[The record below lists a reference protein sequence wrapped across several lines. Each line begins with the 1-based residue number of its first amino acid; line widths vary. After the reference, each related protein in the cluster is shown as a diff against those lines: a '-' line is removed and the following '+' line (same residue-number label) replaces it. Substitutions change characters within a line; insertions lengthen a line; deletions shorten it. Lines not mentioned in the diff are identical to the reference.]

1 MTDAAAL
8 DRAAPAASSSCCG
21 PAAGTGEADAA
32 RWSREGI
39 LALFELPFMDLLAKA
54 HEVHRRN
61 FDANRIQLST
71 LINIKTGGCAENCK
85 YCSQSSEYSTGV
97 KASKLMLKQEILSK
111 AEVAKSAGAGRFCMG
126 AAWREL
132 KDRDLDAL
140 CEIVSD
146 VKGLG
151 LQTCMTL
158 GMLTPTQAAR
168 LKEAGLD
175 YYNHNLDTSPEYYE
189 EVVTTRTF
197 QDRLDTIANVRA
209 VGMNVCSGGIIG
221 MGESRSDRAGLIEA
235 LANLE
240 PYPESVPINM
250 LVPIAGTPLGNQG
263 AQLDVLEWV
272 RTIAVAR
279 ICMPKARVRLSAGR
293 GGLSDE
299 AQALAF
305 FAGANSIFYGDRLL
319 TTENPEENRDLAL
332 MAKLGMQPE
341 RQ

>member
-1 MTDAAAL
+1 MTDAATL
-8 DRAAPAASSSCCG
+8 PPATDSCCG
-21 PAAGTGEADAA
+21 PAPAAKGEADAR

-61 FDANRIQLST
+61 FDPNRIQLST
-71 LINIKTGGCAENCK
+71 LLNIKTGGCAENCK
-85 YCSQSSEYSTGV
+85 YCSQSAEFSTGV
-97 KASKLMLKQEILSK
+97 KASKLMLKQEILDK
-111 AEVAKSAGAGRFCMG
+111 AQVAKDAGAGRFCMG

-140 CEIVSD
+140 CDIVSD
-146 VKGLG
+146 VKGMG

-158 GMLTPTQAAR
+158 GMLTPHQAAR
-168 LKEAGLD
+168 LKDAGLD

-189 EVVTTRTF
+189 EVVTTRSF
-197 QDRLDTIANVRA
+197 QDRLDTLATVRA
-209 VGMNVCSGGIIG
+209 AGMNVCSGGIIG
-221 MGESRSDRAGLIEA
+221 MGESRSDRAGLLEA

-250 LVPIAGTPLGNQG
+250 LVPIAGTPFGNQK

-293 GGLSDE
+293 SGLSDE

-319 TTENPEENRDLAL
+319 TTENPEENKDLAL
-332 MAKLGMQPE
+332 MEKLGMKAD

>member
-1 MTDAAAL
+1 MTDAATL
-8 DRAAPAASSSCCG
+8 PPTTDSCCG
-21 PAAGTGEADAA
+21 PAPEAKGEANAR

-61 FDANRIQLST
+61 FDPNRIQLST
-71 LINIKTGGCAENCK
+71 LLNIKTGGCAENCK
-85 YCSQSSEYSTGV
+85 YCSQSAEFSTGV
-97 KASKLMLKQEILSK
+97 KASKLMLKQEILDK
-111 AEVAKSAGAGRFCMG
+111 AQVAKDAGAGRFCMG

-140 CEIVSD
+140 CDIVSD
-146 VKGLG
+146 VKGMG

-189 EVVTTRTF
+189 EVVTTRSF
-197 QDRLDTIANVRA
+197 QDRLDTLATVRA
-209 VGMNVCSGGIIG
+209 AGMNVCSGGIIG
-221 MGESRSDRAGLIEA
+221 MGESRSDRAGLLEA

-250 LVPIAGTPLGNQG
+250 LVPIAGTPFGNQK

-293 GGLSDE
+293 SGLSDE

-319 TTENPEENRDLAL
+319 TTENPEENKDLAL
-332 MAKLGMQPE
+332 MEKLGMKAD

>member
-1 MTDAAAL
+1 MTDAATL
-8 DRAAPAASSSCCG
+8 PPATDSCCG
-21 PAAGTGEADAA
+21 PAPAAKGEADAR

-39 LALFELPFMDLLAKA
+39 LALFDLPFMDLLAKA

-61 FDANRIQLST
+61 FDPNRIQLST
-71 LINIKTGGCAENCK
+71 LLNIKTGGCAENCK
-85 YCSQSSEYSTGV
+85 YCSQSAEFSTGV
-97 KASKLMLKQEILSK
+97 KASKLMLKQEILDK
-111 AEVAKSAGAGRFCMG
+111 AQVAKDAGAGRFCMG

-140 CEIVSD
+140 CDIVSD
-146 VKGLG
+146 VKGMG

-197 QDRLDTIANVRA
+197 QDRLDTLATVRA
-209 VGMNVCSGGIIG
+209 AGMNVCSGGIIG
-221 MGESRSDRAGLIEA
+221 MGESRSDRAGLLEA

-250 LVPIAGTPLGNQG
+250 LVPIAGTPFGNQK

-293 GGLSDE
+293 SGLSDE

-319 TTENPEENRDLAL
+319 TTENPEENKDLAL
-332 MAKLGMQPE
+332 MEKLGMKAD

>member
-1 MTDAAAL
+1 MTEAATV
-8 DRAAPAASSSCCG
+8 PAASCCD
-21 PAAGTGEADAA
+21 PADACKGEAEAR

-39 LALFELPFMDLLAKA
+39 LALFELPFMDLLDKA

-61 FDANRIQLST
+61 FDPNRIQLST
-71 LINIKTGGCAENCK
+71 LLNIKTGGCAENCK
-85 YCSQSSEYSTGV
+85 YCSQSAEFSTGV

-111 AEVAKSAGAGRFCMG
+111 AQVAKDAGAGRFCMG

-140 CEIVSD
+140 CDIVSD
-146 VKGLG
+146 VKGMG

-158 GMLTPTQAAR
+158 GMLTPAQAAR

-221 MGESRSDRAGLIEA
+221 MGESRADRAGLLEA
-235 LANLE
+235 LANLN

-263 AQLDVLEWV
+263 SQLDVLEWV

-293 GGLSDE
+293 SGLSDE

-332 MAKLGMQPE
+332 LEKLGMKAD